1 LKEKA
6 RNCLDLKSARL
17 KVGGKVA
24 FLVHVHPYLFDRGG
38 LTMKSKAEDLV
49 GEYFL
54 MGLDTMVD
62 GAISTASK
70 RSVEVEV
77 VIDELWEKFEECRPS
92 LEQKLS
98 GRIRAYEKQL
108 AIAAKK
114 PH

>member
-1 LKEKA
+1 
-6 RNCLDLKSARL
+6 
-17 KVGGKVA
+17 
-24 FLVHVHPYLFDRGG
+24 
-38 LTMKSKAEDLV
+38 MKSKAEDLV